1 MNGDEVQALKLP
13 IVRGQRAEEEP
24 AAESGHCLHC
34 MLLINQRT
42 LKTDIVNICWDPE
55 ILNNVLP
62 TEKDL

>member
-24 AAESGHCLHC
+24 AAESGRCLHC
-34 MLLINQRT
+34 MLLINQHT

-55 ILNNVLP
+55 ILSNVLQ
-62 TEKDL
+62 TEKEL